1 MKIAIIVAM
10 DEDGYI
16 GSDQSL
22 PWRLSSDMSRFRS
35 LTEGDGFNTVIMGRK
50 TWDSLPGSYRPL
62 PERVNI
68 VMSRDTNWKAE
79 GAVTALYPGRAIE
92 IAFAEG
98 SEECWIIGGSQIY
111 EVFLDRATEIHV
123 TEVHTRNSGDVKF
136 PDWDKT
142 NWTNEEV
149 EIVEEDSDNEFRT
162 TYSIWTK
169 S

>member
-35 LTEGDGFNTVIMGRK
+35 LTEGDGFNTVIMGRN

-123 TEVHTRNSGDVKF
+123 TKVHTRNSGDVKF

-142 NWTNEEV
+142 NWTNEVV
-149 EIVEEDSDNEFRT
+149 EIVEVDSDNEFRT

>member
-35 LTEGDGFNTVIMGRK
+35 LTEGDGFNTVIMGRN
-50 TWDSLPGSYRPL
+50 TWDSLPASYRPL

-142 NWTNEEV
+142 NWTNEVV
-149 EIVEEDSDNEFRT
+149 EIVEVDSDNEFRT

>member
-35 LTEGDGFNTVIMGRK
+35 LTEGDGFNTVIMGRN

-142 NWTNEEV
+142 NWTNEVV
-149 EIVEEDSDNEFRT
+149 EIVEVDSDNEFRT